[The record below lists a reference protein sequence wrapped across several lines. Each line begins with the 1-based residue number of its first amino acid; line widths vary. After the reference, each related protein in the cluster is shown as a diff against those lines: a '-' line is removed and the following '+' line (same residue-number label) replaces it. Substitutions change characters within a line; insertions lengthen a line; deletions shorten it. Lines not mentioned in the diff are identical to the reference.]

1 MKAYWHIL
9 TDNIMEQYEFTP
21 YLQSQEFATSIMP
34 PDLNV
39 LVQIDVPVFII
50 VNMHAE
56 SFDAFSFFDS
66 LNGMHSPHTISIIAY
81 TDLKHDHEGIH
92 KAKTHG
98 VKYVCT
104 KEQVKDLL
112 AHIQQFDTSNH

>member
-9 TDNIMEQYEFTP
+9 TDNIMEQYEFTNFFHDQEYGFSLTP
-21 YLQSQEFATSIMP
+21 PKIDSLLQKE
-34 PDLNV
+34 N
-39 LVQIDVPVFII
+39 PVFVI

-56 SFDAFSFFDS
+56 LFDAFSFFD
-66 LNGMHSPHTISIIAY
+66 NIRDVKEAQAINIIAY
-81 TDLKHDHEGIH
+81 TDIKHDHEGIH

-104 KEQVKDLL
+104 KEQVKELL
-112 AHIQQFDTSNH
+112 RHIQEVLD

>member
-21 YLQSQEFATSIMP
+21 YLQTQEYGTSIMP
-34 PDLNV
+34 PDLHE
-39 LVQIDVPVFII
+39 LSQKDLPIFLI

-56 SFDAFSFFDS
+56 SFDAFSLLDS
-66 LNGMHSPHTISIIAY
+66 LKEIEFVHSISIIAY

-98 VKYVCT
+98 AKYVCT
-104 KEQVKDLL
+104 KDQVKSLL
-112 AHIQQFDTSNH
+112 GHIQQSLSIT

>member
-9 TDNIMEQYEFTP
+9 TDNIMEQYEFTNFFHD
-21 YLQSQEFATSIMP
+21 QEFGFSLTP
-34 PDLNV
+34 PD
-39 LVQIDVPVFII
+39 IDSLLQKEFPVFVI
-50 VNMHAE
+50 VNMHSE
-56 SFDAFSFFDS
+56 SFDAFSFFNNIRNS
-66 LNGMHSPHTISIIAY
+66 KEAQAINIIAY
-81 TDLKHDHEGIH
+81 TDIKHDHEGIH

-112 AHIQQFDTSNH
+112 GHIQKVLD

>member
-21 YLQSQEFATSIMP
+21 YLQSQEYGSSIMP
-34 PDLNV
+34 PDMSELAKKD
-39 LVQIDVPVFII
+39 LPIFLI
-50 VNMHAE
+50 VNMHTE
-56 SFDAFSFFDS
+56 SFDAFSYFSS
-66 LNGMHSPHTISIIAY
+66 LKKPEFSQSITVIAY

-92 KAKTHG
+92 KAKSHG

-112 AHIQQFDTSNH
+112 SHIQRSTTLDN

>member
-9 TDNIMEQYEFTP
+9 TDNIMEQYEFTN
-21 YLQSQEFATSIMP
+21 YFHNNDFGFSLTP
-34 PDLNV
+34 PD
-39 LVQIDVPVFII
+39 IDSLLQKEFPVFVI

-56 SFDAFSFFDS
+56 SFDAFSFFNIIRNS
-66 LNGMHSPHTISIIAY
+66 KEAQEINIIAY
-81 TDLKHDHEGIH
+81 TDIKHDHEGIH

-98 VKYVCT
+98 VKYVCS

-112 AHIQQFDTSNH
+112 GHIQKVLV

>member
-9 TDNIMEQYEFTP
+9 TDNIMEQYEFTNFF
-21 YLQSQEFATSIMP
+21 QNQEFGFSLTLPEIDS
-34 PDLNV
+34 
-39 LVQIDVPVFII
+39 LVQKEIPVFVI

-56 SFDAFSFFDS
+56 SFDAFSFFD
-66 LNGMHSPHTISIIAY
+66 NIRKVKEAQAINIIAY
-81 TDLKHDHEGIH
+81 TDIKHDHEGIH

-104 KEQVKDLL
+104 KEQVKELL
-112 AHIQQFDTSNH
+112 GHIQKVLD